1 MSSCFGSR
9 RDLGGSPRPSSPAR
23 GGPSLG
29 GCDGEGGAA
38 MGFGEAL
45 PAPPAPRPGPR
56 GNARVWNNEF
66 HSDCA
71 GDGAEAEISGKH
83 MRGLRTEVGRLPGWA
98 RRRRGPCE
106 GVPFGGINNSL
117 GGDQLT
123 AQAGEEAGRRGRLWA
138 ERPPFSTRGE
148 PGVIVFRTGKKLE
161 CFPKEHIFAACM
173 HGSSACM
180 RTSLSVCVSV
190 CTCAYVGRRG
200 STHAVKCVRAPCP

>member
-1 MSSCFGSR
+1 MSLCFGSR
-9 RDLGGSPRPSSPAR
+9 RNLGGGPRSSSPAR

-29 GCDGEGGAA
+29 GCDGEEGAA
-38 MGFGEAL
+38 MGFGGRGVGGEAL

-123 AQAGEEAGRRGRLWA
+123 AQAGGAAGPACGQSGLHF
-138 ERPPFSTRGE
+138 PPAVSPASLSSE
-148 PGVIVFRTGKKLE
+148 PGKSWNVSLRNILLL
-161 CFPKEHIFAACM
+161 HACM
-173 HGSSACM
+173 V
-180 RTSLSVCVSV
+180 R
-190 CTCAYVGRRG
+190 
-200 STHAVKCVRAPCP
+200 VRACARPFPCA

>member
-1 MSSCFGSR
+1 
-9 RDLGGSPRPSSPAR
+9 
-23 GGPSLG
+23 
-29 GCDGEGGAA
+29 

-45 PAPPAPRPGPR
+45 LAPPAPRPGPR

-98 RRRRGPCE
+98 RQRRGPCE

-123 AQAGEEAGRRGRLWA
+123 AQAGEEAGRGAGLWA

-148 PGVIVFRTGKKLE
+148 PGVIVFRTGKKME
-161 CFPKEHIFAACM
+161 CFPKEHIFAA
-173 HGSSACM
+173 
-180 RTSLSVCVSV
+180 
-190 CTCAYVGRRG
+190 
-200 STHAVKCVRAPCP
+200 